1 MDKDYAQ
8 YLLKKTIGDY
18 NRIAEQFSSS
28 RYSIWPELNLFKE
41 YIKEGERVLDS
52 GCGNGRLLE
61 LFKDCNV
68 DYIGIDNSEK
78 LLEIARN
85 KHPQQKFQLA
95 DSLSLPFPNDYFN
108 KIFSIAVFHHIP
120 SKELRLRFLKEAKR
134 ALRPD
139 GLLILTVWNLWQRP
153 KTLKLLFKFTMLKV
167 AGKSKLDF
175 KDIFVSWGGSRAKAS
190 LPPWQKKTDRY
201 IHCFTKNELKKIAKE
216 AGFKIIKAG
225 TLKRGEI
232 KNCNIYLIVKKPH

>member
-139 GLLILTVWNLWQRP
+139 GLLILTVWNLWPRS
-153 KTLKLLFKFTMLKV
+153 KALKLIFKFAAFKML
-167 AGKSKLDF
+167 GKSKLDF
-175 KDIFVSWGGSRAKAS
+175 GDIFV
-190 LPPWQKKTDRY
+190 PWQKKTDRY

>member
-139 GLLILTVWNLWQRP
+139 GLLILTVWNLWPRS
-153 KTLKLLFKFTMLKV
+153 KALKLIFKFAAFKML
-167 AGKSKLDF
+167 GKSKLDF
-175 KDIFVSWGGSRAKAS
+175 GDIFV
-190 LPPWQKKTDRY
+190 PWQKKTDRY
-201 IHCFTKNELKKIAKE
+201 VHCFTKNELKKIAKE